1 MRPIFQKNL
10 QFPDICSRNLQKIA
24 QIEVFG
30 HFLDFTSLLFL
41 NFTYNDMWAWCLVV
55 FSQFADPVNVFL
67 FFCFFF
73 NYTPVCWYCS
83 SPYFCMIFWKYF
95 FILFVCKKERLNINL
110 KTEPQNK
117 FLIKRVT
124 MWSEEYEN

>member
-41 NFTYNDMWAWCLVV
+41 NFTYNDRWAWCLVV

-67 FFCFFF
+67 FFFFF